1 MSRSAVESTAVEA
14 RLSKIRV
21 EDRFVRDQIKLLG
34 ILNIIWGSISL
45 LFAIGALMFMSA
57 IAAIVSGNATD
68 VDTARAAPF
77 MALIGLM
84 AAIVLACIGLPA
96 IIGGW
101 GLLKFKRWSR
111 IFMIV
116 ISALHLPNIP
126 FGTALGVF
134 GLIVLLKDE
143 ARALLEG
150 GGRSQYY
157 APPPSSMTPPP
168 PVAPTQ

>member
-1 MSRSAVESTAVEA
+1 
-14 RLSKIRV
+14 
-21 EDRFVRDQIKLLG
+21 VRDQIKLLG

-57 IAAIVSGNATD
+57 IAAIISGNATD

-77 MALIGLM
+77 MALIGLVG
-84 AAIVLACIGLPA
+84 AIILACIGLPA
-96 IIGGW
+96 VIGGW
-101 GLLKFKRWSR
+101 GLLKFKSWSR

-116 ISALHLPNIP
+116 ISALHLPSIP

-134 GLIVLLKDE
+134 GLIVLLRDE
-143 ARALLEG
+143 ARALLDG
-150 GGRSQYY
+150 GGQTQYY
-157 APPPSSMTPPP
+157 VPPPPSSLTPPP